1 MKLGVRG
8 LAFNTPKPVV
18 RRAMFWGSRQLLE
31 LISHSWRERFFLEG
45 RDLCFR
51 FHQYRCLKLTLRS
64 GRVLAVALMHS
75 LLRGRYLTS
84 KRGNERHLKLVK
96 LQQKKPC
103 GLKGNGYLSKILSH
117 RAQTVLHA
125 KLGKFQQILLTQVSI
140 QLRDWRLL
148 SQKIVKGKDEIHQTH
163 SQGKKMEILTI
174 PVKLASLSHFQ
185 EPPFSRMQI

>member
-96 LQQKKPC
+96 LQQKKTLRFKRKWLFVENTFTPR
-103 GLKGNGYLSKILSH
+103 LDSPPRKI
-117 RAQTVLHA
+117 REVLA
-125 KLGKFQQILLTQVSI
+125 NFIDIGFN
-140 QLRDWRLL
+140 
-148 SQKIVKGKDEIHQTH
+148 IVKRLEITESKDRKRE
-163 SQGKKMEILTI
+163 
-174 PVKLASLSHFQ
+174 
-185 EPPFSRMQI
+185 R

>member
-8 LAFNTPKPVV
+8 LAFNTPTPVV

-51 FHQYRCLKLTLRS
+51 FHQDRCLKLTLRS

-125 KLGKFQQILLTQVSI
+125 KLGKQVSI

-174 PVKLASLSHFQ
+174 PVKTASLSHFQ